1 MDIDLT
7 LLHSGTVKEID
18 ITNTY
23 TLEKEYYESTDVL
36 EIKEIKVEGKI
47 YRGAAIDDI
56 DDFQDYIECKI
67 TGTMIIEDSISLE
80 PVEFPFSTE
89 YNDIIEENCKKSENT
104 LDIFQFLWE
113 NIVLEVPLQFTK
125 VEDLSKFHGDG
136 WKLIS
141 EDDYKASGN
150 NPFSDLLK
158 DFEEE

>member
-23 TLEKEYYESTDVL
+23 TLEKEYYESTDVREL
-36 EIKEIKVEGKI
+36 KEIKVEGKI

-67 TGTMIIEDSISLE
+67 TGTMIIEDSISLD
-80 PVEFPFSTE
+80 PVEYPFSAE
-89 YNDIIEENCKKSENT
+89 YDDILEENCKKNENT

-125 VEDLSKFHGDG
+125 VKDLSKFHGDG
-136 WKLIS
+136 WKLIT
-141 EDDYKASGN
+141 EDELKTSN

-158 DFEEE
+158 DFK